1 MTLPR
6 RNVRKLSER
15 PPFETA
21 AALMRNSSFCAAPA
35 PTGGSGSAAASG
47 PVSAG
52 RVRRPGR
59 FPALHALMAAYE
71 VKGA

>member
-6 RNVRKLSER
+6 RNVHKASER

-35 PTGGSGSAAASG
+35 PTGGSGSAASG
-47 PVSAG
+47 PASAG

-59 FPALHALMAAYE
+59 FPALHALMAADE